1 MDKHKGHRGEKKRAK
16 FIQLHPEGR
25 KFFAQAKRKIKLQKR
40 IIKIA
45 KRKEISK
52 I

>member
-25 KFFAQAKRKIKLQKR
+25 KFLLKLREKLNY
-40 IIKIA
+40 K
-45 KRKEISK
+45 KE
-52 I
+52 

>member
-25 KFFAQAKRKIKLQKR
+25 KVFAQTKRKIKLQKR
-40 IIKIA
+40 LIKVNNKKHA
-45 KRKEISK
+45 
-52 I
+52 